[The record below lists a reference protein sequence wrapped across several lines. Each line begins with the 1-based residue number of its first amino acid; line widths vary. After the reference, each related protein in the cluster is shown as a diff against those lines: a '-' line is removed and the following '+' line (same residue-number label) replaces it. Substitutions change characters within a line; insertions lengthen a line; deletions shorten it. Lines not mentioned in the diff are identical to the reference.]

1 MIVQRAIESVGIP
14 TVLIA
19 ALPPVA
25 KQQGS
30 PRIVAPM
37 VPMGANVGEPNN
49 KVMQTAILKDAL
61 NALVTID
68 SYGKVV
74 NLPYEYKAKI

>member
-1 MIVQRAIESVGIP
+1 M
-14 TVLIA
+14 LIA

-49 KVMQTAILKDAL
+49 KAMQTAILKDAL
-61 NALVTID
+61 KALKEID
-68 SYGKVV
+68 VPGKIIH
-74 NLPYEYKAKI
+74 LPYEYKAKI